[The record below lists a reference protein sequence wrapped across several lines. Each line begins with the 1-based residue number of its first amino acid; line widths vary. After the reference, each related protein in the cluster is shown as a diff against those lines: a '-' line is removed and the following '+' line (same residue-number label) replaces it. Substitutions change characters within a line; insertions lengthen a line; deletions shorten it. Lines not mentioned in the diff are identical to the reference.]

1 MNLEGKRIG
10 IGLTGSHH
18 TFQRVFE
25 QIELLVSKGVEVVPI
40 ASYTVQNTETKFGTP
55 EAHLKRLEDITGQ
68 KVIVTMPE
76 AEPLGPDKP
85 LDCMVIAPLTG
96 NSLAKFSNGITDN
109 PVLMA
114 AKSTLRNQNPVVL
127 SITTNDALG
136 INGMNLMRLLNT
148 KEIYF
153 VPFGQ
158 DNPIKKPNSLVAN
171 LDLLEETIISA
182 LERKQLQPII
192 IPFQDKSML
201 K

>member
-1 MNLEGKRIG
+1 MSLKGKRIG

-18 TFQRVFE
+18 TFEKVFD
-25 QIELLVSKGVEVVPI
+25 QIELLVSKGTEVVPI
-40 ASYTVQNTETKFGTP
+40 ASYTVQNTTTKFGTP
-55 EAHLKRLEDITGQ
+55 EEHLQKLEDLTGN
-68 KVIVTMPE
+68 KVITSMPG

-96 NSLAKFSNGITDN
+96 NSLAKFANGITDN

-114 AKSTLRNQNPVVL
+114 AKSTLRNQRPVVL

-136 INGMNLMRLLNT
+136 INGQNLMRLINT

-158 DNPIKKPNSLVAN
+158 DNPMKKPNSLVAD
-171 LDLLEETIISA
+171 LGLLEDTIQAA
-182 LERKQLQPII
+182 LNRKQLQPII
-192 IPFQDKSML
+192 IPFL
-201 K
+201 V